1 MANFKIVSWSG
12 HFYYLAPRKRVVICE
27 DTGNREEDKR
37 LIGRFLEGIG
47 ANGWDGEVEW

>member
-12 HFYYLAPRKRVVICE
+12 CFHYVEPGRQVAICE

-47 ANGWDGEVEW
+47 VNSWDGEVEW